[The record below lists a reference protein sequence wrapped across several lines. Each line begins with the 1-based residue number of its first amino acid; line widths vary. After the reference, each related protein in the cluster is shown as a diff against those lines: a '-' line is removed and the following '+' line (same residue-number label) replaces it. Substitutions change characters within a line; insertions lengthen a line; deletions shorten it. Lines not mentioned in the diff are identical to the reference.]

1 MSYLIAPLSQAG
13 QVFSW
18 PGCVWGMYLRLM
30 MAAVKYLGGRLLE
43 PLGQPPPP
51 GRHFVAVNLSR
62 PGLRR
67 PAEII

>member
-1 MSYLIAPLSQAG
+1 MSYVIAPRSQAG

-18 PGCVWGMYLRLM
+18 TGCVWGMYLRPM

-43 PLGQPPPP
+43 PLGQPPPL
-51 GRHFVAVNLSR
+51 GRRFVAVNLSR
-62 PGLRR
+62 PGLPP